1 MRKIY
6 RLYYERELF
15 FRKESA
21 VMKLLKNKLIAIV
34 MVLLGYVMLKLE
46 NDATIL
52 LLMSGFAIPIFF
64 AKEDCFMSFRDLF

>member
-1 MRKIY
+1 
-6 RLYYERELF
+6 
-15 FRKESA
+15 
-21 VMKLLKNKLIAIV
+21 MKLLKNKLIAIV